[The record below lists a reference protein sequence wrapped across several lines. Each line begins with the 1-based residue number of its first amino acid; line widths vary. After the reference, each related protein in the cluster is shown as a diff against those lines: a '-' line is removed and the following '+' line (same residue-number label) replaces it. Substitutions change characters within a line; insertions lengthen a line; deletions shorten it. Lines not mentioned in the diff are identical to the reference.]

1 MTNFING
8 RFLTQKT
15 SGVQRFAREIV
26 KALDRHLASTGSVD
40 EWVLLAPERGSLDMP
55 LSAIEQRQTGGLSG
69 HLWEQT
75 QLFAAA
81 RGGKLINLCNSGP
94 VLHGKSLTV
103 IHDAMIFR
111 TPENFSR
118 AYRAVHG
125 TLGHLLSRR
134 GRIATVSEFS
144 KRELTQMIGAKNVS
158 VIPNSCEHL
167 ASIVPDETVLQ
178 RLKLVPGSYL
188 LFVGSP
194 TPNKNIQRAIEA
206 IGIMGDAAP
215 DFAVVGAAASSVFKT
230 DVSDSDRNQTQSDH
244 VRFTGRLSDEEIAAL
259 YSHAAALVF
268 PSLYEGF
275 GIPPLEAMLLGCPV
289 LSSNIEPAQE
299 VCGDAALYFDPND
312 AKDIVRSITHLAGKP
327 GLRAEMIARGHV
339 RAAAFSWDRSA
350 LALLDA
356 VSGL

>member
-40 EWVLLAPERGSLDMP
+40 EWVLLAPESASLDMS

-75 QLFAAA
+75 QLFTAA

-118 AYRAVHG
+118 SYRAVHG

-167 ASIVPDETVLQ
+167 ASIVTDETVLQ
-178 RLKLVPGSYL
+178 RLALIPGRYL

-206 IGIMGDAAP
+206 IGIMGDTAP
-215 DFAVVGAAASSVFKT
+215 DFAVVGAAASSVFKAN
-230 DVSDSDRNQTQSDH
+230 VPDSKNTQRDH
-244 VRFTGRLSDEEIAAL
+244 VKFTGRLSDEEIAAL
-259 YSHAAALVF
+259 YSHAAALLF

-289 LSSNIEPAQE
+289 LSSNIEPALE

-312 AKDIVRSITHLAGKP
+312 AHDIVRSITHLTGNP
-327 GLRAEMIARGHV
+327 GLRAEMIARGHA
-339 RAAAFSWDRSA
+339 RAAAFSWDQSA
-350 LALLDA
+350 LALVDA
-356 VSGL
+356 ASGL